1 MAGGGRG
8 TVTGSGNLDRAAAP
22 HREAFLRHLDE
33 AFRRYGYAEGLP
45 ERLRAAVRA
54 TPRHR
59 FVHRF
64 RAGADGP
71 LQDFDADPVGLLPLV
86 YRGQPLTPVDGAGAP
101 LPSTNSE
108 AAYMLWLVARLGVE
122 PGQRVLEIGC
132 GSGWLLAVMAHLA
145 GPGGRTTG
153 VEIIPDLADQA
164 RADLAGLGCADAAV
178 LTGDATRA
186 PIPGG
191 PFDRVIV
198 TAATWDIPAAL
209 FDCVAAGGRLL
220 VPLRLPR
227 DEGCE
232 VTLLRRAG
240 PGFSALW
247 SVPGFFVPLVGA
259 GQSAEIA
266 RLSREAL
273 PLRDG
278 TGIAPSLSCP
288 LWFGGLAPAQP
299 AAAAQ
304 AFRRYLALTEPS
316 FAVFEPAASPA
327 PPRWVSDFGLV
338 DRDGGSAAIVGA
350 GRLTGYG
357 TPAAARRLARAYR
370 GWCDLGMP
378 GPSAFALD
386 ILPAA
391 AVAASPTALTE
402 LRGHTALVRTLDPQ
416 AGALRGLLD
425 GGSGR
430 RA

>member
-8 TVTGSGNLDRAAAP
+8 TVTGSGNLDRVAAP

-178 LTGDATRA
+178 LTGDAARA
-186 PIPGG
+186 DPGRSVRPG
-191 PFDRVIV
+191 DRHGRHLGHPGRAVRLRGRRRPSPRP
-198 TAATWDIPAAL
+198 PAPAPERGL
-209 FDCVAAGGRLL
+209 RGDAAGG
-220 VPLRLPR
+220 
-227 DEGCE
+227 
-232 VTLLRRAG
+232 
-240 PGFSALW
+240 
-247 SVPGFFVPLVGA
+247 
-259 GQSAEIA
+259 
-266 RLSREAL
+266 
-273 PLRDG
+273 
-278 TGIAPSLSCP
+278 
-288 LWFGGLAPAQP
+288 
-299 AAAAQ
+299 
-304 AFRRYLALTEPS
+304 
-316 FAVFEPAASPA
+316 
-327 PPRWVSDFGLV
+327 
-338 DRDGGSAAIVGA
+338 
-350 GRLTGYG
+350 
-357 TPAAARRLARAYR
+357 
-370 GWCDLGMP
+370 
-378 GPSAFALD
+378 
-386 ILPAA
+386 
-391 AVAASPTALTE
+391 
-402 LRGHTALVRTLDPQ
+402 
-416 AGALRGLLD
+416 
-425 GGSGR
+425 
-430 RA
+430 